1 MKASLKFA
9 GRVWL
14 YYLMAGVL
22 CGIMGASGNAFGI
35 ILNIALLVGIC
46 GICLN
51 DGGYRGEKACTLNA
65 SLEKQKKEGR
75 PISPEAQKNTWNKLM
90 AYRMLAMVIIPFW
103 LLAAVNIIV
112 NPPRPG
118 VQAVITGEE
127 AESRLPPPVQPI
139 GEEAEA
145 DETPG
150 AVTPALIINT
160 IARLVFIPYNFT
172 YFFLSEVQLYW
183 LFFLYA
189 VPFPLASC
197 LGYLNGPKL
206 YDKKIKDMLKGKRRK
221 MRKIRSERKP
231 RQQKP
236 VV

>member
-1 MKASLKFA
+1 MRASFKFA

-22 CGIMGASGNAFGI
+22 CGMMGASENAFAI
-35 ILNIALLVGIC
+35 ILNIALLAGIC

-65 SLEKQKKEGR
+65 SLEKQQKDGR
-75 PISPEAQKNTWNKLM
+75 PIDHEARKNTWNKQA
-90 AYRMLAMVIIPFW
+90 AYRMLAIAIIPFW
-103 LLAAVNIIV
+103 LLAAVNLII

-118 VQAVITGEE
+118 MPAVGARAE
-127 AESRLPPPVQPI
+127 ADNALPPPVQPI
-139 GEEAEA
+139 GNEAEE
-145 DETPG
+145 DEAAS

-160 IARLVFIPYNFT
+160 VTRLVFIPYNFT
-172 YFFLSEVQLYW
+172 YFFLSEAQLYW

-189 VPFPLASC
+189 APFPLAAC

-221 MRKIRSERKP
+221 MRKIKAERKP

>member
-1 MKASLKFA
+1 MRASLKFA

-22 CGIMGASGNAFGI
+22 CGMMGASESAFGI
-35 ILNIALLVGIC
+35 ILNIALLAGIC

-65 SLEKQKKEGR
+65 SIEKLQKDGR
-75 PISPEAQKNTWNKLM
+75 PIDPAAQKNTWNKLT
-90 AYRMLAMVIIPFW
+90 AYRMLAMVVIPFW
-103 LLAAVNIIV
+103 LLAAVNLIV

-118 VQAVITGEE
+118 MPAVIAR
-127 AESRLPPPVQPI
+127 AETESALPPPVQII
-139 GEEAEA
+139 GDEPEA
-145 DETPG
+145 DE
-150 AVTPALIINT
+150 VISVITPALIINT
-160 IARLVFIPYNFT
+160 VTRLVFIPYNFT
-172 YFFLSEVQLYW
+172 YFFLSEVWLYG

-189 VPFPLASC
+189 VPFPLAAC

-221 MRKIRSERKP
+221 MRKIRAERKP

>member
-1 MKASLKFA
+1 MGLSLKFA

-22 CGIMGASGNAFGI
+22 CGMMGASENAFGI
-35 ILNIALLVGIC
+35 ILNIALLAGIC

-65 SLEKQKKEGR
+65 SLEKQKREGR
-75 PISPEAQKNTWNKLM
+75 PADPAAYKNAWSKMT
-90 AYRMLAMVIIPFW
+90 AYRMLAIAIIPFW
-103 LLAAVNIIV
+103 LLAAVNLMV

-118 VQAVITGEE
+118 MPAVMTR
-127 AESRLPPPVQPI
+127 AETESALPPPVQPI
-139 GEEAEA
+139 GDEVEEDEA
-145 DETPG
+145 AG
-150 AVTPALIINT
+150 VLTPALIINT
-160 IARLVFIPYNFT
+160 VTRLVFIPYNFT
-172 YFFLSEVQLYW
+172 YFFLSEVWLYW
-183 LFFLYA
+183 LFLLYA
-189 VPFPLASC
+189 VPFPLAAC

-206 YDKKIKDMLKGKRRK
+206 YEKKIKDMLKGKRRK